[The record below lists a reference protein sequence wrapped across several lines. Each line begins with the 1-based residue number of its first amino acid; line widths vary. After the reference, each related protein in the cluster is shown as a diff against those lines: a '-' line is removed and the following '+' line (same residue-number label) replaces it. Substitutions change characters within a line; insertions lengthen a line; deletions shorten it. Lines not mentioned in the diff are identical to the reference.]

1 MSLLAKFYYYLK
13 YKLRNNLP
21 KKVIRVIPRYSSNKQ
36 IKSFQEKHKNFGNL
50 NPEKTFYVI
59 RRRPPGWGFF
69 SNIFFVLQGLEYAQK
84 NGYIPIVDMENYWV
98 GELSSLRKIN
108 GTHNAWCYFFNQV
121 SEYSLEEVYKSKN
134 VILSNGSN
142 ILGNK
147 NWLTNRNITFAT
159 SYSLLTSAKVILDK
173 YLSLN
178 DETLKF
184 VKSIKNELQWDGNN
198 TLGVF
203 IRGTPYFQDIH
214 FPDKTV
220 PNLEYFISEIKYLLS
235 KKSIKYM
242 YVSTE
247 DYRVY
252 NLVCSE
258 FKNIVII
265 PSIRYDSKK
274 KVMDWE
280 TSQKMTHVDGLVKMG
295 YEKTLPYLVE
305 INLLISCVDFI
316 GTFSN
321 ASAFVLASRN
331 LDKGDNFLVLQHE
344 SIHIKSDIK

>member
-1 MSLLAKFYYYLK
+1 MKKLVNIFYFLK

-21 KKVIRVIPRYSSNKQ
+21 KKVFNIVPRYSSNKQ
-36 IKSFQEKHKNFGNL
+36 IKYFQEQHKSFGKL

-59 RRRPPGWGFF
+59 RRRPPGWGFY
-69 SNIFFVLQGLEYAQK
+69 SNIFFVLQGLEFAQK
-84 NGYIPIVDMENYWV
+84 NGFVPVVDMENYWI

-108 GTHNAWCYFFNQV
+108 GTNNAWCYLFNQV

-142 ILGNK
+142 ILGNN

-159 SYSLLTSAKVILDK
+159 SYNLLKNAKLIIDK
-173 YLSLN
+173 YISLN
-178 DETLKF
+178 NETTKF
-184 VKSIKNELQWDGNN
+184 VEDIKNKLHWDGDK

-214 FPDKTV
+214 FPDNTIPK
-220 PNLEYFISEIKYLLS
+220 LDFFISEVKSLVL
-235 KKSIKYM
+235 KKSIKRM

-252 NLVCSE
+252 NNICSE
-258 FKNIVII
+258 FKDILIV
-265 PSIRYDSKK
+265 PSIRYDTKK
-274 KVMDWE
+274 KVMDWQL
-280 TSQKMTHVDGLVKMG
+280 SQKMTHVDGLVKMN
-295 YEKTLPYLVE
+295 YEKTLPYLAE
-305 INLLISCVDFI
+305 INLLIDCVDFI

-321 ASAFVLASRN
+321 ASAFVFAARN
-331 LDKGDNFLVLQHE
+331 LDLGDNYLVLQDQ
-344 SIHIKSDIK
+344 SINIKAETL

>member
-1 MSLLAKFYYYLK
+1 MKKLVKIFYFLK

-21 KKVIRVIPRYSSNKQ
+21 KKVINIIPRYSSNKQ
-36 IKSFQEKHKNFGNL
+36 IKSFQEQHKSFGEL

-59 RRRPPGWGFF
+59 RRRPPGWGFY
-69 SNIFFVLQGLEYAQK
+69 SNIFFVLQGLEFAQK
-84 NGYIPIVDMENYWV
+84 NGFIPVVDMENYWI

-108 GTHNAWCYFFNQV
+108 GTNNAWCYLFNQV
-121 SEYSLEEVYKSKN
+121 SDYSLEEVYKSKN

-142 ILGNK
+142 ILGNN

-159 SYSLLTSAKVILDK
+159 SHNLLKNAKLIIDK
-173 YLSLN
+173 YISLN
-178 DETLKF
+178 NETSKF
-184 VKSIKNELQWDGNN
+184 VEEIKSELHWNGDK

-214 FPDKTV
+214 FPDNTIPK
-220 PNLEYFISEIKYLLS
+220 LEFFISEVRSLVL
-235 KKSIKYM
+235 KKSIKQM

-252 NLVCSE
+252 NHICSE
-258 FKNIVII
+258 FKDILII
-265 PSIRYDSKK
+265 PSIRYDTKD
-274 KVMDWE
+274 KVMDWQL
-280 TSQKMTHVDGLVKMG
+280 SQKMTHVDGLVKMN
-295 YEKTLPYLVE
+295 YEKTLPYVAE

-321 ASAFVLASRN
+321 ASAFVLAARN
-331 LDKGDNFLVLQHE
+331 LDLGENYLVLQDQ
-344 SIHIKSDIK
+344 SIDIKAEIT

>member
-1 MSLLAKFYYYLK
+1 MIKIFRIYYCLK

-21 KKVIRVIPRYSSNKQ
+21 KKFIASIPRFSSNKH
-36 IKSFQEKHKNFGNL
+36 IKSFQEQHKSFGEL

-69 SNIFFVLQGLEYAQK
+69 SNIFFVMQGLDFAQK
-84 NGYIPIVDMENYWV
+84 NGFIPVVDMENYWI
-98 GELSSLRKIN
+98 GELSSLRKVN
-108 GTHNAWCYFFNQV
+108 GTSNAWCYFFNQV

-142 ILGNK
+142 ILGEN
-147 NWLTNRNITFAT
+147 NWLTNRNLKFAT
-159 SYSLLTSAKVILDK
+159 SYNLLKNAKLIIDK

-178 DETLKF
+178 NETLKF
-184 VKSIKNELQWDGNN
+184 IEEVKKDLNWDGDR

-203 IRGTPYFQDIH
+203 IRGTPYFQEIH
-214 FPDKTV
+214 FPDNTI
-220 PNLEYFISEIKYLLS
+220 PNLNFFVSEVKSLVS

-252 NLVCSE
+252 DFICSE
-258 FKNIVII
+258 FKEIIII
-265 PSIRYDSKK
+265 PSIRYDSME
-274 KVMDWE
+274 KVIDWKA
-280 TSQKMTHVDGLVKMG
+280 SQKMTHVDGLVKMN
-295 YEKTLPYLVE
+295 YKKTLPYLTE

-321 ASAFVLASRN
+321 ASAFVLAARN
-331 LDKGDNFLVLQHE
+331 LDLGNNCLVLQDH
-344 SIHIKSDIK
+344 SIDIKAAIA

>member
-1 MSLLAKFYYYLK
+1 MKKLVSIFYYLK

-21 KKVIRVIPRYSSNKQ
+21 KKVIDIIPRYSSNKQ
-36 IKSFQEKHKNFGNL
+36 IKSFQEQHKSFGKL

-59 RRRPPGWGFF
+59 RRRPPGWGFY
-69 SNIFFVLQGLEYAQK
+69 SNIFFVLQGLEFAEK
-84 NGYIPIVDMENYWV
+84 NGFIPVVDMENYWI

-108 GTHNAWCYFFNQV
+108 RTNNAWCYLFNQV

-142 ILGNK
+142 ILGSN

-159 SYSLLTSAKVILDK
+159 SYNLLKNAKLIIDK

-178 DETLKF
+178 NETTKF
-184 VKSIKNELQWDGNN
+184 VEEIKNKIQWDGDK

-214 FPDKTV
+214 FPDNTIPK
-220 PNLEYFISEIKYLLS
+220 LEFFISEVKSIVLR
-235 KKSIKYM
+235 KSIKHM

-252 NLVCSE
+252 NFICSE
-258 FKNIVII
+258 FKDILII
-265 PSIRYDSKK
+265 PSIRYDTKK
-274 KVMDWE
+274 KVMDWHE
-280 TSQKMTHVDGLVKMG
+280 SQKMTHVDGLVKMN
-295 YEKTLPYLVE
+295 YEKTLPYLAE

-321 ASAFVLASRN
+321 ASAFVLAARN
-331 LDKGDNFLVLQHE
+331 LDLGENYLVLQDQ
-344 SIHIKSDIK
+344 SINIKADTL